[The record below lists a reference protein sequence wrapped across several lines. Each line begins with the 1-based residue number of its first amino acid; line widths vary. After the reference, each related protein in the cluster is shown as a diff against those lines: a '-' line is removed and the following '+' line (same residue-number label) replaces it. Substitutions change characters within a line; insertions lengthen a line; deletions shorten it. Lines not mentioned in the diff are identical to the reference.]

1 MREHKRN
8 SVDCV
13 VRRPVQKLRGSRSM
27 TSRKILSFGAA
38 VIAFATV
45 AGAPSE
51 GYAGGFAV
59 REQSTSA
66 QGASFAG
73 SAAGFDLSSMFWNPA
88 AVTTKD
94 GMNSESHAAIIL
106 GQSKMTAEGGSLTAL
121 SLSATSGNIADPAL
135 ITTSYANYQFGK
147 FYFGLSLNAPFGL
160 TTKPEERWQG
170 QALGRTSK
178 LITVNASPTVGYKV
192 MPGVSIAAGVQVQYI
207 DARLSSLL
215 TGTSATGNAIGA
227 LTVKGNDIGFGFTAG
242 ILLEPAESTTIGLG
256 FRSMVSHK
264 LKGDQSSGIG
274 ASDVEVSAELPEIV
288 TLSVRQKVAPAV
300 TLLGSAEWTNWSRLG
315 QLEIKCTSIGGA
327 CAANDQTLSTLEF
340 NYDDG

>member
-1 MREHKRN
+1 
-8 SVDCV
+8 
-13 VRRPVQKLRGSRSM
+13 M

-38 VIAFATV
+38 VIAFAAV
-45 AGAPSE
+45 AGAASE

-192 MPGVSIAAGVQVQYI
+192 
-207 DARLSSLL
+207 
-215 TGTSATGNAIGA
+215 
-227 LTVKGNDIGFGFTAG
+227 
-242 ILLEPAESTTIGLG
+242 ILV
-256 FRSMVSHK
+256 FRS
-264 LKGDQSSGIG
+264 QP
-274 ASDVEVSAELPEIV
+274 ASRFKILMRDCLP
-288 TLSVRQKVAPAV
+288 
-300 TLLGSAEWTNWSRLG
+300 
-315 QLEIKCTSIGGA
+315 C
-327 CAANDQTLSTLEF
+327 
-340 NYDDG
+340 